1 MTGTETQTTESAKPV
16 TRRQFLGLVWMGA
29 LSLGMLKLAEV
40 FGKVLIPRRPK
51 GEYGAEIEAG
61 TVGELPNAVTAPL
74 AYPEGR
80 FWLVNTETG
89 VLALHR
95 ACTHLDCLVS
105 WDDTAGK
112 FVCPCHGSEFERD
125 GTCVQ
130 GPATRNLDRYPIQ
143 VVTTDEQILLET
155 SPDGQPLPI
164 QADDGSTPLDA
175 TLLVDTSVKILGSEN
190 G

>member
-1 MTGTETQTTESAKPV
+1 MTGEDTQITKSAKPV

-29 LSLGMLKLAEV
+29 LSLGMLKLVEV
-40 FGKVLIPRRPK
+40 FGRVLIPRRPK
-51 GEYGAEIEAG
+51 GKYGSEIEAG
-61 TVGELPNAVTAPL
+61 TVGELPNTVAAPL

-125 GTCVQ
+125 GTCLQ
-130 GPATRNLDRYPIQ
+130 GPATRNLDRYPVQ
-143 VVTTDEQILLET
+143 VVTVEGEVIAQT
-155 SPDGQPLPI
+155 SPDGQPLLI
-164 QADDGSTPLDA
+164 QTEDDSTPLDA
-175 TLLVDTSVKILGSEN
+175 TLLVDTGVKIFGHEN